1 MKYILTIILALVASV
16 GISQTR
22 MEVVAGKTYSK
33 QTGQWSQTVEL
44 SGYLELHPG
53 QITLNIRDIASFTR
67 QVVVTRSSTTT
78 NDGYTFFTFRDE
90 VGVNYAVVITPE
102 ETLELWVESS
112 SGKSKFLLSYGES
125 DDTSS

>member
-22 MEVVAGKTYSK
+22 LEVVAGKTYHT

-53 QITLNIRDIASFTR
+53 QITLNIRGIASFTR

-90 VGVNYAVVITPE
+90 AGVDYAMVITPE

-112 SGKSKFLLSYGES
+112 SGKSKFLLRYGES
-125 DDTSS
+125 NDTSS